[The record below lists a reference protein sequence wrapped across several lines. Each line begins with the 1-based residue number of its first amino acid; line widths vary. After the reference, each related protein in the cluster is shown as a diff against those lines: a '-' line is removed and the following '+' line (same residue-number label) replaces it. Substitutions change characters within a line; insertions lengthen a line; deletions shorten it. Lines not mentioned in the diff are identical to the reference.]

1 MIPLKESFRKKIGE
15 QTEFFL
21 KRVVDI
27 AHEHTFETITSII
40 WCMCGDVFPFNKL
53 GAELVNAAVALLDE
67 RACIVIQMDKNFSD
81 QMEVMKQQFGNLPR
95 VRFPKKFLKVLTSRI
110 GTSLAVPNG
119 YISHIRRNKE
129 EGCKNLHAR
138 CDEKVT
144 VTRRLR
150 R

>member
-1 MIPLKESFRKKIGE
+1 LQKKIGE
-15 QTEFFL
+15 QNELFL
-21 KRVVDI
+21 KNVVVG
-27 AHEHTFETITSII
+27 AVRHTLETSTSNI

-67 RACIVIQMDKNFSD
+67 RACIVIQMNKNFSD

-129 EGCKNLHAR
+129 EGCKKLRTR